1 MRAKRNPLRAQ
12 RRRVAAVTRTCASCG
27 TRFACVRRSVADQL
41 GLCLRCFERKVRF
54 PGLCQRP

>member
-1 MRAKRNPLRAQ
+1 MPRRNA
-12 RRRVAAVTRTCASCG
+12 AAVACTCASCG
-27 TRFACVRRSVADQL
+27 KAYACQRHSLAEDM

>member
-1 MRAKRNPLRAQ
+1 MGGPARG
-12 RRRVAAVTRTCASCG
+12 RRGGAAVARTCSSCG
-27 TRFACVRRSVADQL
+27 KRFACLRRSLADQL

>member
-1 MRAKRNPLRAQ
+1 MRRE
-12 RRRVAAVTRTCASCG
+12 RRLTWVPGRGAAAVARTCASCCKVY
-27 TRFACVRRSVADQL
+27 ACLRRSLAEDL

>member
-1 MRAKRNPLRAQ
+1 MRQRERPRWVPRRNA
-12 RRRVAAVTRTCASCG
+12 AAVACACASCG
-27 TRFACVRRSVADQL
+27 KAYACLRHSLAEDM